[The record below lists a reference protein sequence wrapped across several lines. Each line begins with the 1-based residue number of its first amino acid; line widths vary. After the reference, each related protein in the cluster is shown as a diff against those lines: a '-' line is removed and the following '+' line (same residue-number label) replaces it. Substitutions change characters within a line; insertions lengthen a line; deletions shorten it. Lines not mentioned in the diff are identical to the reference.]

1 MPNYNLYRRMSASRD
16 FTQYTIQMENQI
28 KTVKF
33 LVIHFN
39 LEYLSLFSCLQPE
52 ILLSILELFFPM
64 LFYKT
69 SDISYFIYLTLC
81 NLFLLHR
88 ASQREG
94 ELNESSTLSFSG

>member
-1 MPNYNLYRRMSASRD
+1 
-16 FTQYTIQMENQI
+16 MENQI
-28 KTVKF
+28 KTVEF

-52 ILLSILELFFPM
+52 ILLSIFELFFPM

-69 SDISYFIYLTLC
+69 SDISVFIYLILC
-81 NLFLLHR
+81 NLFLLYR

-94 ELNESSTLSFSG
+94 ELKQSCRLSFFG